1 MASFNIHI
9 AVGSLY
15 QKNNKIKNKLDFF
28 NGIVEPDMVEDKT
41 LTHFSGEIIENSII
55 RSLECKVNL
64 VEFLD
69 NYNISS
75 DYNKGWFLHLV
86 TDYLFYNYFLDKDY
100 LKSVTHKEF
109 SRDIYHSYDDV
120 NDYLINKYQLVYPSA
135 EVEHYINKNRDSLTN
150 GEHKNIL
157 PFEKLDEFILKV
169 AKINLENYVL
179 KIKKSGCNVVP
190 DEWEENKME
199 EKLLKLKEELNNDLN
214 GALTEADVLNVKSE
228 YVGKKSEIQNL
239 LSGLKDMSV
248 EDKKKYGS
256 LINNTKKEMEELV
269 NKKLESLQNKVNA
282 NFDDTLDYDVKTGS
296 LHPVTIIAKEVTD
309 VLKRMGFTV
318 VSGPEMESEY
328 YNFEALNVPKDHPA
342 RDMQDT
348 YYLDNGM
355 LLRTQTSDNQIHA
368 MENYGAP
375 LRICAPGRT
384 FRNED
389 LDANHENTFFQ
400 IEGMVIDKGV
410 SIENLLYVMKSVLSE
425 VFKRDVDVRLRPGFF
440 PFTEPS
446 YEMDMSCLICGG
458 KGCPTCKNSGY
469 IEMVGSGMV
478 HPNVLKAGGID
489 SEEYTGFAFGIG
501 LTRLAMMKYKIND
514 IRVLNSG
521 DIRYLENFKIN

>member
-1 MASFNIHI
+1 MEE
-9 AVGSLY
+9 
-15 QKNNKIKNKLDFF
+15 KI
-28 NGIVEPDMVEDKT
+28 
-41 LTHFSGEIIENSII
+41 
-55 RSLECKVNL
+55 
-64 VEFLD
+64 
-69 NYNISS
+69 
-75 DYNKGWFLHLV
+75 
-86 TDYLFYNYFLDKDY
+86 
-100 LKSVTHKEF
+100 
-109 SRDIYHSYDDV
+109 
-120 NDYLINKYQLVYPSA
+120 
-135 EVEHYINKNRDSLTN
+135 
-150 GEHKNIL
+150 
-157 PFEKLDEFILKV
+157 
-169 AKINLENYVL
+169 L
-179 KIKKSGCNVVP
+179 KIKE
-190 DEWEENKME
+190 D
-199 EKLLKLKEELNNDLN
+199 LNN
-214 GALTEADVLNVKSE
+214 ALKKDVKEADVANTKALFL
-228 YVGKKSEIQNL
+228 GKKSEIQSL
-239 LSGLKDMSV
+239 LINLKDMGV
-248 EDKKKYGS
+248 DEKRKYGS
-256 LINNTKKEMEELV
+256 LINNTKKEMEERI
-269 NKKLESLQNKVNA
+269 KEKLLSLQNTVIA
-282 NFDDTLDYDVKTGS
+282 DFDDTVNYEVKTGS
-296 LHPVTIIAKEVTD
+296 LHPVTIVAKEVTD
-309 VLKRMGFTV
+309 ILKRMGFTV

-348 YYLDNGM
+348 YYLNNGM

-410 SIENLLYVMKSVLSE
+410 SIENLLYVMQQVLSE
-425 VFKRDVDVRLRPGFF
+425 VFKKEVSVRLRPGFF

-469 IEMVGSGMV
+469 IEMVGSGMI

-521 DIRYLENFKIN
+521 DIRYLEQFEID

>member
-1 MASFNIHI
+1 
-9 AVGSLY
+9 
-15 QKNNKIKNKLDFF
+15 
-28 NGIVEPDMVEDKT
+28 
-41 LTHFSGEIIENSII
+41 
-55 RSLECKVNL
+55 
-64 VEFLD
+64 
-69 NYNISS
+69 
-75 DYNKGWFLHLV
+75 
-86 TDYLFYNYFLDKDY
+86 
-100 LKSVTHKEF
+100 
-109 SRDIYHSYDDV
+109 
-120 NDYLINKYQLVYPSA
+120 
-135 EVEHYINKNRDSLTN
+135 
-150 GEHKNIL
+150 
-157 PFEKLDEFILKV
+157 
-169 AKINLENYVL
+169 
-179 KIKKSGCNVVP
+179 
-190 DEWEENKME
+190 ME
-199 EKLLKLKEELNNDLN
+199 EKLLNLKNDLIISLNN
-214 GALTEADVLNVKSE
+214 ALKEADVLNVKSE
-228 YVGKKSEIQNL
+228 YVGKKSEIQAL
-239 LSGLKDMSV
+239 LSNLKDMSV
-248 EDKKKYGS
+248 EDKRKYGS

-269 NKKLESLQNKVNA
+269 NKRLEELENKTVVS
-282 NFDDTLDYDVKTGS
+282 FDDTIDYNIKMGS
-296 LHPVTIIAKEVTD
+296 LHPVTIVAKEVTD
-309 VLKRMGFTV
+309 ILKRMGFTV

-368 MENYGAP
+368 MENFGAP

-410 SIENLLYVMKSVLSE
+410 SIENLLYVMKQVLSE
-425 VFKRDVDVRLRPGFF
+425 VFKREVDVRLRPGFF

-478 HPNVLKAGGID
+478 HPNVLRAGGID
-489 SEEYTGFAFGIG
+489 PEEYTGFAFGIG
-501 LTRLAMMKYKIND
+501 LTRLAMMKYKISD

-521 DIRYLENFKIN
+521 DIRYLEQFEVE

>member
-1 MASFNIHI
+1 
-9 AVGSLY
+9 
-15 QKNNKIKNKLDFF
+15 
-28 NGIVEPDMVEDKT
+28 
-41 LTHFSGEIIENSII
+41 
-55 RSLECKVNL
+55 
-64 VEFLD
+64 
-69 NYNISS
+69 
-75 DYNKGWFLHLV
+75 
-86 TDYLFYNYFLDKDY
+86 
-100 LKSVTHKEF
+100 
-109 SRDIYHSYDDV
+109 
-120 NDYLINKYQLVYPSA
+120 
-135 EVEHYINKNRDSLTN
+135 
-150 GEHKNIL
+150 
-157 PFEKLDEFILKV
+157 
-169 AKINLENYVL
+169 
-179 KIKKSGCNVVP
+179 
-190 DEWEENKME
+190 ME
-199 EKLLKLKEELNNDLN
+199 EKIIKIKEELVLE
-214 GALTEADVLNVKSE
+214 LSKVTKEAEVLNVKAL
-228 YVGKKSEIQNL
+228 YVGKKSEIQGL
-239 LSGLKDMSV
+239 LASLKDMSV
-248 EDKKKYGS
+248 QDKKKYGS
-256 LINNTKKEMEELV
+256 VINNTKKEMEELISI
-269 NKKLESLQNKVNA
+269 KLESLQNKVNVS
-282 NFDDTLDYDVKTGS
+282 FDDTTDYNLKSGS
-296 LHPVTIIAKEVTD
+296 LHPVTIVAHEVTD
-309 VLKRMGFTV
+309 ILKRMGFTV

-348 YYLDNGM
+348 YYLSNGM

-410 SIENLLYVMKSVLSE
+410 SIENLLYVMQQVLSE
-425 VFKRDVDVRLRPGFF
+425 VFHQQVKVRLRPGFF

-521 DIRYLENFKIN
+521 DIRYLKQFDVD

>member
-1 MASFNIHI
+1 
-9 AVGSLY
+9 
-15 QKNNKIKNKLDFF
+15 
-28 NGIVEPDMVEDKT
+28 
-41 LTHFSGEIIENSII
+41 
-55 RSLECKVNL
+55 
-64 VEFLD
+64 
-69 NYNISS
+69 
-75 DYNKGWFLHLV
+75 
-86 TDYLFYNYFLDKDY
+86 
-100 LKSVTHKEF
+100 
-109 SRDIYHSYDDV
+109 
-120 NDYLINKYQLVYPSA
+120 
-135 EVEHYINKNRDSLTN
+135 
-150 GEHKNIL
+150 
-157 PFEKLDEFILKV
+157 
-169 AKINLENYVL
+169 
-179 KIKKSGCNVVP
+179 
-190 DEWEENKME
+190 ME
-199 EKLLKLKEELNNDLN
+199 EKIIKIKEELVLE
-214 GALTEADVLNVKSE
+214 LSKVTKEAEVLNVKAL
-228 YVGKKSEIQNL
+228 YVGKKSEIQSL
-239 LSGLKDMSV
+239 LASLKDMSV
-248 EDKKKYGS
+248 QDKKKYGS
-256 LINNTKKEMEELV
+256 VINNTKKEMEELIST
-269 NKKLESLQNKVNA
+269 KLESLQNKVNVS
-282 NFDDTLDYDVKTGS
+282 FDDTTDYNLKSGS
-296 LHPVTIIAKEVTD
+296 LHPVTIVAHEVTD
-309 VLKRMGFTV
+309 ILKRMGFTV

-348 YYLDNGM
+348 YYLSNGM

-410 SIENLLYVMKSVLSE
+410 SIENLLYVMQQVLSE
-425 VFKRDVDVRLRPGFF
+425 VFHQQVKVRLRPGFF

-521 DIRYLENFKIN
+521 DIRYLKQFDVD